1 MVKVPDLEGYLW
13 ASEALGL
20 GPLLSW
26 TDTRMDT
33 ELASMLGAASRAA
46 RVRMGLTQA
55 DVAERIGMA
64 SEVYGRL
71 ERGHMLPSVQN
82 LRRLCVVLNVPP
94 HELLGLG
101 ENLAAPP
108 SAKDKAAGTGNAKA
122 REDDTPEMR
131 RLMRNLRKLS
141 PVQLKLMN
149 LVAAAMH
156 QKKK

>member
-1 MVKVPDLEGYLW
+1 
-13 ASEALGL
+13 
-20 GPLLSW
+20 
-26 TDTRMDT
+26 MDT

-94 HELLGLG
+94 HALLGLG
-101 ENLAAPP
+101 EELAAPAP
-108 SAKDKAAGTGNAKA
+108 AKDKAVAKT

-149 LVAAAMH
+149 LVASAMQ

>member
-1 MVKVPDLEGYLW
+1 
-13 ASEALGL
+13 
-20 GPLLSW
+20 
-26 TDTRMDT
+26 MDT

-108 SAKDKAAGTGNAKA
+108 PTKEKGVGATKA

-149 LVAAAMH
+149 LVASAM
-156 QKKK
+156 QQRKK

>member
-1 MVKVPDLEGYLW
+1 
-13 ASEALGL
+13 
-20 GPLLSW
+20 
-26 TDTRMDT
+26 MDT
-33 ELASMLGAASRAA
+33 ELASMLGAAARAA

-94 HELLGLG
+94 HQLLGLD
-101 ENLAAPP
+101 EDLAAPP
-108 SAKDKAAGTGNAKA
+108 PAKDKTGGKS

-149 LVAAAMH
+149 LVASAMQ

>member
-1 MVKVPDLEGYLW
+1 
-13 ASEALGL
+13 
-20 GPLLSW
+20 
-26 TDTRMDT
+26 MDT

-108 SAKDKAAGTGNAKA
+108 PAKDKAAGVKV

-149 LVAAAMH
+149 LVASAMQ

>member
-1 MVKVPDLEGYLW
+1 
-13 ASEALGL
+13 
-20 GPLLSW
+20 
-26 TDTRMDT
+26 MDT

-101 ENLAAPP
+101 EDLAAPP
-108 SAKDKAAGTGNAKA
+108 PAKDKAAVKT

-149 LVAAAMH
+149 LVASAMQ

>member
-1 MVKVPDLEGYLW
+1 
-13 ASEALGL
+13 
-20 GPLLSW
+20 
-26 TDTRMDT
+26 MDT

-55 DVAERIGMA
+55 DVADRIGMA

-82 LRRLCVVLNVPP
+82 LRRLCMVLNVPP

-101 ENLAAPP
+101 EGFTAPP
-108 SAKDKAAGTGNAKA
+108 PVKEKAAAKH

-131 RLMRNLRKLS
+131 RLMRNLRKLTS
-141 PVQLKLMN
+141 VQLKLMN
-149 LVAAAMH
+149 LVASAMH
-156 QKKK
+156 HKKK

>member
-1 MVKVPDLEGYLW
+1 
-13 ASEALGL
+13 
-20 GPLLSW
+20 
-26 TDTRMDT
+26 MDT
-33 ELASMLGAASRAA
+33 ELASLMGAAARAA
-46 RVRMGLTQA
+46 RVRLGLTQA
-55 DVAERIGMA
+55 DIAERIGMA

-82 LRRLCVVLNVPP
+82 LRRLCMVLNVPP

-101 ENLAAPP
+101 EDFAAPP
-108 SAKDKAAGTGNAKA
+108 PPKDKPVVPLGKP
-122 REDDTPEMR
+122 REEDTPEMR

-149 LVAAAMH
+149 LVASAMQ

>member
-1 MVKVPDLEGYLW
+1 
-13 ASEALGL
+13 
-20 GPLLSW
+20 
-26 TDTRMDT
+26 MDT
-33 ELASMLGAASRAA
+33 ELASMLGAAARAA

-94 HELLGLG
+94 HQLLGLG
-101 ENLAAPP
+101 DDLAAPP
-108 SAKDKAAGTGNAKA
+108 PAKDKAGSKS

-149 LVAAAMH
+149 LVASAMQ

>member
-1 MVKVPDLEGYLW
+1 
-13 ASEALGL
+13 
-20 GPLLSW
+20 
-26 TDTRMDT
+26 
-33 ELASMLGAASRAA
+33 MLGAASRAA

-101 ENLAAPP
+101 DDLAAPP
-108 SAKDKAAGTGNAKA
+108 SPKERVVATSNPKA

-131 RLMRNLRKLS
+131 RLMRSLRKLS

-149 LVAAAMH
+149 LVASAMH

>member
-1 MVKVPDLEGYLW
+1 
-13 ASEALGL
+13 
-20 GPLLSW
+20 
-26 TDTRMDT
+26 MDT
-33 ELASMLGAASRAA
+33 ELASMLGAAARAA

-55 DVAERIGMA
+55 DIAERIGMA

-101 ENLAAPP
+101 EGFAAPP
-108 SAKDKAAGTGNAKA
+108 PGPVKDKAGTSRG

-149 LVAAAMH
+149 LVASAMQ

>member
-1 MVKVPDLEGYLW
+1 
-13 ASEALGL
+13 
-20 GPLLSW
+20 
-26 TDTRMDT
+26 MDT

-108 SAKDKAAGTGNAKA
+108 SGKDKAAAGTGNAKA

-149 LVAAAMH
+149 LVASAMQ

>member
-1 MVKVPDLEGYLW
+1 
-13 ASEALGL
+13 
-20 GPLLSW
+20 
-26 TDTRMDT
+26 MDT

-46 RVRMGLTQA
+46 RVRLGLTQA

-82 LRRLCVVLNVPP
+82 LRRLCVVLHVPP

-101 ENLAAPP
+101 EDLSAPP
-108 SAKDKAAGTGNAKA
+108 PAKDKAAPTAAKP

-149 LVAAAMH
+149 LVASAMH

>member
-1 MVKVPDLEGYLW
+1 M
-13 ASEALGL
+13 
-20 GPLLSW
+20 
-26 TDTRMDT
+26 
-33 ELASMLGAASRAA
+33 
-46 RVRMGLTQA
+46 RMGLTQA

-101 ENLAAPP
+101 ENLAAPAP
-108 SAKDKAAGTGNAKA
+108 AKDKAVTVKV

-149 LVAAAMH
+149 LVASAMQ

>member
-1 MVKVPDLEGYLW
+1 
-13 ASEALGL
+13 
-20 GPLLSW
+20 
-26 TDTRMDT
+26 MDT
-33 ELASMLGAASRAA
+33 ELAGILGAAARSA
-46 RVRMGLTQA
+46 RVRLGLTQA

-82 LRRLCVVLNVPP
+82 LRRLCTVLNVPP

-101 ENLAAPP
+101 DAFTAPP
-108 SAKDKAAGTGNAKA
+108 PVKDTKVKAKGD
-122 REDDTPEMR
+122 EDAPEMR

-149 LVAAAMH
+149 LVAAAMQ
-156 QKKK
+156 QKKKP

>member
-1 MVKVPDLEGYLW
+1 
-13 ASEALGL
+13 
-20 GPLLSW
+20 
-26 TDTRMDT
+26 MDT
-33 ELASMLGAASRAA
+33 ELASMLGAAARAA

-82 LRRLCVVLNVPP
+82 LRRLCVVLSVPP

-101 ENLAAPP
+101 DDLAAPP
-108 SAKDKAAGTGNAKA
+108 PAKDKGGVKG
-122 REDDTPEMR
+122 REEDTPEMR

-149 LVAAAMH
+149 LVASAMQ

>member
-1 MVKVPDLEGYLW
+1 
-13 ASEALGL
+13 
-20 GPLLSW
+20 
-26 TDTRMDT
+26 MDT
-33 ELASMLGAASRAA
+33 ELASLMGAAARAA

-55 DVAERIGMA
+55 DIAERIGMA

-82 LRRLCVVLNVPP
+82 LRRLCMVLNVPP

-101 ENLAAPP
+101 EGFAAPP
-108 SAKDKAAGTGNAKA
+108 PVKDKAPIPTGKV
-122 REDDTPEMR
+122 REEDTPEMR

-149 LVAAAMH
+149 LVASAMQ